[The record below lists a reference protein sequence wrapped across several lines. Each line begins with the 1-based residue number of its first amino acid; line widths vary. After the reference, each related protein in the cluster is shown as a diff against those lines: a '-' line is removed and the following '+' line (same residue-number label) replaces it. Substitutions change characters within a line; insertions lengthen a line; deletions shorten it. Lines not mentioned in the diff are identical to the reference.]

1 MQEFGDQQTAMPASE
16 QARFRAAQW
25 RMLLATM
32 FCYLFFY
39 TGRQTFGFA
48 IPGIEQELG
57 ISKSTLGWASAAL
70 LWSYAL
76 GQSIN
81 GNLGDKFGGR
91 RLMSLGA
98 ILSCALNWV
107 VSLGTDFASLAI
119 PWAANGYAQSMGW
132 APGSRVLSSWWP
144 PSQRGKVYGAYVF
157 AAGMASVLAFAT
169 STLILELGLGWRAIF
184 RLPVLLLL
192 VGGVA
197 YYILVRDRPEDLGFP
212 PLEESDK
219 ADEGSA
225 EARSEATAEAK
236 AVGAG
241 VASAEEETSWQRYR
255 HVLSNPRFM
264 IASLAIGFQNAAR
277 YGLLIWVPVHFLG
290 EDWKNSDTKWMS
302 LALPIGMA
310 LGAIASGWLSDRIF
324 HSNRSRVISLFLFLA
339 AACSLSMYLL
349 PRDHWLGIPMLL
361 LTGFFAYGPQ
371 SAFWALCPDLLG
383 RERAGTGTGIMN
395 TSAYIFAGLGE
406 PLIGWIIQS
415 SGETSLVFGVVA
427 IACLAGGA
435 ISTLIRR

>member
-1 MQEFGDQQTAMPASE
+1 
-16 QARFRAAQW
+16 
-25 RMLLATM
+25 MLLATM

-57 ISKSTLGWASAAL
+57 VSKTTLGWASAAL
-70 LWSYAL
+70 LWTYAI

-98 ILSCALNWV
+98 VLSCGLNWV
-107 VSLGTDFASLAI
+107 VSFGTGFASLTI

-132 APGSRVLSSWWP
+132 APGSRVLSNWWP
-144 PSQRGKVYGAYVF
+144 QSERGKVYGAYVF
-157 AAGMASVLAFAT
+157 AAGSASVLAFAT
-169 STLILELGLGWRAIF
+169 STLILELNLNWRWIF

-197 YYILVRDRPEDLGFP
+197 YYVIVRDHPEELEFA
-212 PLEESDK
+212 PLPDNEDDELDDSEIAPKVES
-219 ADEGSA
+219 EH
-225 EARSEATAEAK
+225 
-236 AVGAG
+236 
-241 VASAEEETSWQRYR
+241 AEESWQRYR
-255 HVLSNPRFM
+255 HVISNPRFM
-264 IASLAIGFQNAAR
+264 IASLAIGFQSMAR

-290 EDWKNSDTKWMS
+290 EDWKNSDTKWMT

-310 LGAIASGWLSDRIF
+310 IGAIVSGWLSDRLF
-324 HSNRSRVISLFLFLA
+324 HSNRSRVISLFLVLA
-339 AACSLSMYLL
+339 AACSLTMYLL
-349 PRDHWLGIPMLL
+349 PQDHWLGVPMLL

-383 RERAGTGTGIMN
+383 RERAGTGTGVMN
-395 TSAYIFAGLGE
+395 TFAYVFAGLGE
-406 PLIGWIIQS
+406 PLIGWIIERNGQ
-415 SGETSLVFGVVA
+415 TSLVFGVVA
-427 IACLAGGA
+427 AACLMGA
-435 ISTLIRR
+435 IISPFIRR